1 MIIGITTTYED
12 KGNHPIERV
21 TVEYLRSVE
30 RAGGIPIL
38 LPPQPLPAIA
48 IAAMLERIDGLLLT
62 GGGDID
68 PAWYTTGEIAEEVTG
83 VSNKRDEFEFGL
95 AKAAYAVNMPTLG
108 ICRGMQIMNVA
119 FGGSLYQDL
128 VSGGMTKDNHVQQPP
143 FNTMNHPVELVAGS
157 RLAKIFCN
165 ESKIMT
171 NSMHHQ
177 GIRDTAPNFFINAR
191 STDGVVEGIEDL
203 SKIFYL
209 GVQWHPEYVT
219 QSSALFETFCAE
231 AAQFRRQGTPS

>member
-30 RAGGIPIL
+30 QAGGIPIL

-83 VSNKRDEFEFGL
+83 VSSKRDEFEFSL

-108 ICRGMQIMNVA
+108 ICRGMQVMNVA

-143 FNTMNHPVELVAGS
+143 FDIMDHHVELAEDS
-157 RLAKIFCN
+157 RLSSLFGGKS
-165 ESKIMT
+165 EIMT

-177 GIRDTAPNFFINAR
+177 GVRVAAPNFRFNAR
-191 STDGVVEGIEDL
+191 SADGVVEGIEDA
-203 SKIFYL
+203 SKAFFL
-209 GVQWHPEYVT
+209 GVQWHPEYLASNGV
-219 QSSALFETFCAE
+219 LFEAFCAE
-231 AAQFRRQGTPS
+231 ADRFRR